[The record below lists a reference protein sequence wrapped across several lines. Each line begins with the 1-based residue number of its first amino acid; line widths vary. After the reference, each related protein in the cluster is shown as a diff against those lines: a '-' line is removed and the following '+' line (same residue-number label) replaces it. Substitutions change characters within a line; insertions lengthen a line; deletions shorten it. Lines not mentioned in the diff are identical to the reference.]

1 TISVTVAGSAATS
14 ATSFMILVPPTIA
27 SFSPASGALGTSVT
41 ITGTNFSTTPAD
53 NIVFFGATR
62 ATVTAATATQL
73 TVTVPT
79 GATYAPITV
88 LNTTTGLVAYATRN
102 FTPTFTPNKGSITT
116 ADFSPKLAFTAGTNP
131 NSVAI
136 GDIDGDGNADLAV
149 ANYGSTRTV
158 SVFRNTGSSGTVK
171 FSTQVDFTT
180 DYAPWSVANGDLDG
194 DGKVDLAVANGS
206 SSNTVSVFNNTGSSG
221 TVSFATKVDFTTGV
235 GPVSLAIGDLDG
247 DGKPDLTVAN
257 YGSNTVSVFRNT
269 GSSGTV
275 SYATKVDVATG
286 SLPRSVAIGD
296 LDGDGK
302 PDLAVA
308 NEGSDSVS
316 VLRNTGSRGTV
327 SFAAKVDFTTGA
339 DPRSVA
345 IGDLDGDGK
354 PDLAV
359 ANLSSNTVSVIR
371 NSIDLPT
378 TVADEEPSLY
388 AYPNP
393 SSGLIFVEF
402 DRGVSPAQGVVLT
415 DVVGRQQQIQVE
427 ATDRGYEVNVG
438 AISPGLYILSLV
450 DANNLK
456 IVSSRV
462 SIK

>member
-1 TISVTVAGSAATS
+1 
-14 ATSFMILVPPTIA
+14 
-27 SFSPASGALGTSVT
+27 
-41 ITGTNFSTTPAD
+41 
-53 NIVFFGATR
+53 
-62 ATVTAATATQL
+62 
-73 TVTVPT
+73 
-79 GATYAPITV
+79 
-88 LNTTTGLVAYATRN
+88 
-102 FTPTFTPNKGSITT
+102 
-116 ADFSPKLAFTAGTNP
+116 
-131 NSVAI
+131 
-136 GDIDGDGNADLAV
+136 
-149 ANYGSTRTV
+149 GST
-158 SVFRNTGSSGTVK
+158 
-171 FSTQVDFTT
+171 
-180 DYAPWSVANGDLDG
+180 
-194 DGKVDLAVANGS
+194 
-206 SSNTVSVFNNTGSSG
+206 
-221 TVSFATKVDFTTGV
+221 
-235 GPVSLAIGDLDG
+235 
-247 DGKPDLTVAN
+247 
-257 YGSNTVSVFRNT
+257 TVSVFRNT

-275 SYATKVDVATG
+275 SYATGVDFATG
-286 SLPRSVAIGD
+286 TNPNSVAIGD

-308 NEGSDSVS
+308 NEISRTLSVFH
-316 VLRNTGSRGTV
+316 NTGSSGTV